1 MISPHPKDISLSK
14 GGKKYKTMTQKK
26 EELAEQSLEI
36 ANYDRA
42 VVVKLNWKGWVTN
55 VTEIATG
62 FGSKGK

>member
-1 MISPHPKDISLSK
+1 
-14 GGKKYKTMTQKK
+14 MTQKK